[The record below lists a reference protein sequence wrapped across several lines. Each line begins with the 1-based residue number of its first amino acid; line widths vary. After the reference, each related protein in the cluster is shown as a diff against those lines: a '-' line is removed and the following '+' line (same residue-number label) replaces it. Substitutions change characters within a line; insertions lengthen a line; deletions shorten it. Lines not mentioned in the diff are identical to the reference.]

1 VPLLLQAITTPPDTA
16 AAAGDLVHAL
26 CGGRVLQVETD
37 GLIGWATDV
46 DDADTT
52 STLAGLYEHHR
63 LITEIDVRVA
73 ACLPARFP
81 TWAADVDALRGRL
94 RTHKDEL
101 LAQLE
106 AVRGCCELAVTALW
120 TVADEAVE
128 AAPTPGTPGRRYL
141 MERRVA
147 IAGSDSRRAR
157 AMRLADEL
165 EQTIGAELVRAQ
177 RQVCPSATVALS
189 SALLVR
195 RSDAQ
200 QLLSRLQR
208 TDQDVRILVNGPW
221 PPYTFADVRSD

>member
-1 VPLLLQAITTPPDTA
+1 MPLLLQAITTPPDA
-16 AAAGDLVHAL
+16 ADLLDGLRGGRLISVMHADLV
-26 CGGRVLQVETD
+26 
-37 GLIGWATDV
+37 GWATELPH
-46 DDADTT
+46 DDAAFNRED
-52 STLAGLYEHHR
+52 LLEHHR
-63 LITEIDVRVA
+63 LISNIDRRVA

-81 TWAADVDALRGRL
+81 TWFRDTEALSARL
-94 RTHKDEL
+94 RSQKDQL
-101 LAQLE
+101 LAQLDQ
-106 AVRGCCELAVTALW
+106 VRGCCELAVTALW